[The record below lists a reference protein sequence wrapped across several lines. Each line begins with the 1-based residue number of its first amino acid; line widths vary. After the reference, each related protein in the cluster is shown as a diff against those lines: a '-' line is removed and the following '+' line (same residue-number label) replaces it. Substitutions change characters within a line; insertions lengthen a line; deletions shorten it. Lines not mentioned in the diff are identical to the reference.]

1 MHDAGWL
8 LANVHTVACR
18 GQFRVLCRSLAGTR
32 EEAARNYYG
41 IDLTLACGRDLII
54 RRRTVEV
61 KLN

>member
-18 GQFRVLCRSLAGTR
+18 GQFRVLCRNVANIR

-41 IDLTLACGRDLII
+41 IDLTLAYGGGL
-54 RRRTVEV
+54 RRQ
-61 KLN
+61 